1 MLFTV
6 AKLSAFGS
14 PSLVMTVDG
23 ILLVIAVLLLAWWH
37 VEYFDIRLRGAFR
50 GKEIWLSWAH
60 HKRCCRKCMEDFE
73 E

>member
-1 MLFTV
+1 
-6 AKLSAFGS
+6 
-14 PSLVMTVDG
+14 MTVDG

-73 E
+73 EWEAHFCSKCLQNGP